1 MSDVTRIVIEVKA
14 GDDWQRMVFDGR
26 EAWALARLIEAG
38 DKGITPLERPAPRW
52 SAYVF
57 KLRQAGLAIET
68 IHQAHLGPFA
78 GHHGRYVL
86 RTPVR
91 VLHEVAA

>member
-1 MSDVTRIVIEVKA
+1 MNNVTRIVIEVQA
-14 GDDWQRMVFDGR
+14 GDGWHRMAFDGR

-38 DKGITPLERPAPRW
+38 DKGVTPLQYPAPRW

-57 KLRQAGLAIET
+57 KLRQAGLVIET
-68 IHQAHLGPFA
+68 VHEAHFGPFA

-86 RTPVR
+86 RTIVR

>member
-1 MSDVTRIVIEVKA
+1 MSDVTNIVIEVKA
-14 GDDWQRMVFDGR
+14 GDDWQRMVFEGR
-26 EAWALARLIEAG
+26 EAWALARLIEGG
-38 DKGITPLERPAPRW
+38 DKGVTPLQRPAPRW

-68 IHQAHLGPFA
+68 VHEAHYGPFA
-78 GHHGRYVL
+78 GHHGRYIL

-91 VLHEVAA
+91 VLREVAA